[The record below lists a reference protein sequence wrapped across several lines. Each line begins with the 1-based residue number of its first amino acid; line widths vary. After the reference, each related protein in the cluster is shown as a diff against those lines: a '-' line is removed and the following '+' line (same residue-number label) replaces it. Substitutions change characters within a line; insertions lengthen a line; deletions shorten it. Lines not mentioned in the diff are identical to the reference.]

1 MQIYVVKPGDT
12 LYSIGRTLS
21 LAPGFLAR
29 YNGLQEPYRLAVGQ
43 SLLALYPEK
52 AVTVQA
58 GDTLSSIAASAGT
71 DVLSLFRMNPNL
83 SGSDRIYPGQILVTQ
98 LEQNRTRSAFVAG
111 YAYPYV
117 QESVLRGI
125 LPFTG
130 ALMPF
135 TYGFTPEGALV
146 PMDDERLLALAE
158 DYGVR
163 PFLHLSTLT
172 AAGTFSA
179 AQAAV
184 VLRSET
190 LQRTLAEAA
199 LQKMQE
205 KGYQG
210 LDVDFEYLGQELAE
224 AYAQFLTLLH
234 ERLAPYGLPLIAAL
248 APKTSADQP
257 GTLYEGH
264 DYAAVASACDAVLLA
279 VVTAESWQKI
289 QKDLRRK
296 MQIDVP
302 GTGIAFIVP
311 LSSIG
316 GKRALMFLT
325 EHQSLTW
332 KEESTL
338 KDTRYELL
346 LVVAN
351 QGYTGSIMD
360 AARTAGAGGG
370 TVIHAK
376 GTGMEGAAA
385 FLGVELVNEKELV
398 LIVSRTSQKNTIMKA
413 IMEGA
418 NPKAGA
424 IVFSLPVTDTAG
436 LRLMEEDEAQPE
448 AAL

>member
-43 SLLALYPEK
+43 RSLLALYPEK
-52 AVTVQA
+52 AVTVRA

-83 SGSDRIYPGQILVTQ
+83 SGSDRIYPGQVLVTQ

-135 TYGFTPEGALV
+135 TYGFTPEGTLV

-264 DYAAVASACDAVLLA
+264 DYAAVASACDAVLLM
-279 VVTAESWQKI
+279 T
-289 QKDLRRK
+289 
-296 MQIDVP
+296 
-302 GTGIAFIVP
+302 
-311 LSSIG
+311 
-316 GKRALMFLT
+316 
-325 EHQSLTW
+325 
-332 KEESTL
+332 
-338 KDTRYELL
+338 YEW
-346 LVVAN
+346 
-351 QGYTGSIMD
+351 GYTYGPPMAVAPIGAVRRVVEFALTQMEPGKILLGFPNYAYD
-360 AARTAGAGGG
+360 WTLPFTAGATRAQSIGNEAAPLLAAQYGAEIQFDEQAQTPYFTYQDEAG
-370 TVIHAK
+370 QPHEVWFEDARSALAK
-376 GTGMEGAAA
+376 FGLLTEYGLSGLGYWNFMRPFAA
-385 FLGVELVNEKELV
+385 G
-398 LIVSRTSQKNTIMKA
+398 
-413 IMEGA
+413 
-418 NPKAGA
+418 
-424 IVFSLPVTDTAG
+424 FSLQNYLFSIP
-436 LRLMEEDEAQPE
+436 
-448 AAL
+448 

>member
-43 SLLALYPEK
+43 GLLTLYPEK
-52 AVTVQA
+52 AVTVRA

-83 SGSDRIYPGQILVTQ
+83 SGSDRIYPGQVLVTQ

-117 QESVLRGI
+117 QESVLCGI

-130 ALMPF
+130 VLMPF

-184 VLRSET
+184 VLRSEP

-264 DYAAVASACDAVLLA
+264 DYAAVASACDAVLLM
-279 VVTAESWQKI
+279 T
-289 QKDLRRK
+289 
-296 MQIDVP
+296 
-302 GTGIAFIVP
+302 
-311 LSSIG
+311 
-316 GKRALMFLT
+316 
-325 EHQSLTW
+325 
-332 KEESTL
+332 
-338 KDTRYELL
+338 YEW
-346 LVVAN
+346 
-351 QGYTGSIMD
+351 GYTYGPPMAVAPIGAVRRVVEFALTQMEPGKILLGFPNYAYD
-360 AARTAGAGGG
+360 WTLPFTAGATRAQSIGNEAAPLLAAQYSAEIQFDEQAQTPYFTYQDEAGQPHE
-370 TVIHAK
+370 VWFEDARSALAK
-376 GTGMEGAAA
+376 FGLLTEFGLLGLGYWNFMRPFAA
-385 FLGVELVNEKELV
+385 G
-398 LIVSRTSQKNTIMKA
+398 
-413 IMEGA
+413 
-418 NPKAGA
+418 
-424 IVFSLPVTDTAG
+424 FSLQNYLFSIP
-436 LRLMEEDEAQPE
+436 
-448 AAL
+448 

>member
-43 SLLALYPEK
+43 SLLVLYPERT
-52 AVTVQA
+52 VTVRA
-58 GDTLSSIAASAGT
+58 G

-210 LDVDFEYLGQELAE
+210 LDVDFEYLGLELAE

-264 DYAAVASACDAVLLA
+264 DYAAVASACDAVLLM
-279 VVTAESWQKI
+279 T
-289 QKDLRRK
+289 
-296 MQIDVP
+296 
-302 GTGIAFIVP
+302 
-311 LSSIG
+311 
-316 GKRALMFLT
+316 
-325 EHQSLTW
+325 
-332 KEESTL
+332 
-338 KDTRYELL
+338 YEW
-346 LVVAN
+346 
-351 QGYTGSIMD
+351 GYTYGPPMAVAPIGAVRRVVEFALTQMEPGKILLGFPNYAYD
-360 AARTAGAGGG
+360 WTLPFTAGATRAQSIGNEAAPLLAAQYGAEIQFDEQAQTPYFTYLDEAG
-370 TVIHAK
+370 QPHEVWFEDARSALAK
-376 GTGMEGAAA
+376 FGLLTEYGLSGLGYWNFMRPFAA
-385 FLGVELVNEKELV
+385 G
-398 LIVSRTSQKNTIMKA
+398 
-413 IMEGA
+413 
-418 NPKAGA
+418 
-424 IVFSLPVTDTAG
+424 FSLQNYLFSIP
-436 LRLMEEDEAQPE
+436 
-448 AAL
+448 

>member
-1 MQIYVVKPGDT
+1 M
-12 LYSIGRTLS
+12 
-21 LAPGFLAR
+21 
-29 YNGLQEPYRLAVGQ
+29 GQ

-52 AVTVQA
+52 AVTVRA

-83 SGSDRIYPGQILVTQ
+83 SGSDRIYPGQVLVTQ

-135 TYGFTPEGALV
+135 TYGFTPEGTLV

-264 DYAAVASACDAVLLA
+264 DYAAVASACDAVLLM
-279 VVTAESWQKI
+279 T
-289 QKDLRRK
+289 
-296 MQIDVP
+296 
-302 GTGIAFIVP
+302 
-311 LSSIG
+311 
-316 GKRALMFLT
+316 
-325 EHQSLTW
+325 
-332 KEESTL
+332 
-338 KDTRYELL
+338 YEW
-346 LVVAN
+346 
-351 QGYTGSIMD
+351 GYTYGPPMAVAPIGAVRRVVEFALTQMEPGKILLGFPNYAYD
-360 AARTAGAGGG
+360 WTLPFTAGATRAQSIGNEAAPLLAAQYGAEIQFDEQAQTPYFTYQDEAG
-370 TVIHAK
+370 QPHEVWFEDARSALAK
-376 GTGMEGAAA
+376 FGLLTEYGLSGLGYWNFMRPFAA
-385 FLGVELVNEKELV
+385 G
-398 LIVSRTSQKNTIMKA
+398 
-413 IMEGA
+413 
-418 NPKAGA
+418 
-424 IVFSLPVTDTAG
+424 FSLQNYLFSIP
-436 LRLMEEDEAQPE
+436 
-448 AAL
+448 

>member
-52 AVTVQA
+52 AVTVRA

-172 AAGTFSA
+172 AAGAFSA
-179 AQAAV
+179 DADDADLCNVALDQGVRCLRGGVGDKDNILGVDVVFFQAVFERLHNAGGNARLV
-184 VLRSET
+184 VV
-190 LQRTLAEAA
+190 
-199 LQKMQE
+199 
-205 KGYQG
+205 GG
-210 LDVDFEYLGQELAE
+210 LDRGFADDLVGRVVDGDGLGVGAADVDAH
-224 AYAQFLTLLH
+224 AYFSFTHFSIPPQPNMTKVMTCMMAQ
-234 ERLAPYGLPLIAAL
+234 
-248 APKTSADQP
+248 
-257 GTLYEGH
+257 
-264 DYAAVASACDAVLLA
+264 
-279 VVTAESWQKI
+279 
-289 QKDLRRK
+289 
-296 MQIDVP
+296 
-302 GTGIAFIVP
+302 
-311 LSSIG
+311 
-316 GKRALMFLT
+316 
-325 EHQSLTW
+325 
-332 KEESTL
+332 
-338 KDTRYELL
+338 
-346 LVVAN
+346 
-351 QGYTGSIMD
+351 
-360 AARTAGAGGG
+360 
-370 TVIHAK
+370 VIHA
-376 GTGMEGAAA
+376 
-385 FLGVELVNEKELV
+385 
-398 LIVSRTSQKNTIMKA
+398 
-413 IMEGA
+413 
-418 NPKAGA
+418 
-424 IVFSLPVTDTAG
+424 
-436 LRLMEEDEAQPE
+436 
-448 AAL
+448 

>member
-52 AVTVQA
+52 AVTVRA
-58 GDTLSSIAASAGT
+58 EDTLSSIAASAGT

-264 DYAAVASACDAVLLA
+264 DYARVGAAVDAVLLMTYEWGYTYGPPMA
-279 VVTAESWQKI
+279 VAPLPNVRAVLDYAMTEIPAEKILLGVPNYGYDWPLPYRQGVTRAESLSNEEAVRRAIRYGAEI
-289 QKDLRRK
+289 QFDESAQAPWYRYTAP
-296 MQIDVP
+296 D
-302 GTGIAFIVP
+302 GTGHEVWFEDARAQAAKLRLVAEYGFLGMGYWNIMRPAPQTWLV
-311 LSSIG
+311 LSSLYDI
-316 GKRALMFLT
+316 
-325 EHQSLTW
+325 
-332 KEESTL
+332 
-338 KDTRYELL
+338 D
-346 LVVAN
+346 
-351 QGYTGSIMD
+351 
-360 AARTAGAGGG
+360 
-370 TVIHAK
+370 
-376 GTGMEGAAA
+376 
-385 FLGVELVNEKELV
+385 
-398 LIVSRTSQKNTIMKA
+398 
-413 IMEGA
+413 
-418 NPKAGA
+418 
-424 IVFSLPVTDTAG
+424 
-436 LRLMEEDEAQPE
+436 
-448 AAL
+448 

>member
-1 MQIYVVKPGDT
+1 MQIYVVKLGDT

-117 QESVLRGI
+117 QESVLHGI

-190 LQRTLAEAA
+190 LQRTLAETA

-264 DYAAVASACDAVLLA
+264 DYAAVASACDAVLLM
-279 VVTAESWQKI
+279 T
-289 QKDLRRK
+289 
-296 MQIDVP
+296 
-302 GTGIAFIVP
+302 
-311 LSSIG
+311 
-316 GKRALMFLT
+316 
-325 EHQSLTW
+325 
-332 KEESTL
+332 
-338 KDTRYELL
+338 YEW
-346 LVVAN
+346 
-351 QGYTGSIMD
+351 GYTYGPPMAVAPIGAVRRVVEFALTQMEPGKILLGFPNYAYD
-360 AARTAGAGGG
+360 WTLPFTAGATRAQSIGNEAAPLLAAQYGAEIQFDEQAQTPYFTYQDEAG
-370 TVIHAK
+370 QPHEVWFEDARSALAK
-376 GTGMEGAAA
+376 FGLLTEYGLSGLGYWNFMRPFAA
-385 FLGVELVNEKELV
+385 G
-398 LIVSRTSQKNTIMKA
+398 
-413 IMEGA
+413 
-418 NPKAGA
+418 
-424 IVFSLPVTDTAG
+424 FSLQNYLFSIP
-436 LRLMEEDEAQPE
+436 
-448 AAL
+448 

>member
-117 QESVLRGI
+117 QESVLHGI

-190 LQRTLAEAA
+190 LQRTLAETA

-264 DYAAVASACDAVLLA
+264 DYAAVASACDAVLLM
-279 VVTAESWQKI
+279 T
-289 QKDLRRK
+289 
-296 MQIDVP
+296 
-302 GTGIAFIVP
+302 
-311 LSSIG
+311 
-316 GKRALMFLT
+316 
-325 EHQSLTW
+325 
-332 KEESTL
+332 
-338 KDTRYELL
+338 YEW
-346 LVVAN
+346 
-351 QGYTGSIMD
+351 GYTYGPPMAVAPIGAVRRVVEFALTRMEPGKILLGFPNYAYD
-360 AARTAGAGGG
+360 WTLPFTAGATRAQSIGNEAAPLLAAQYGAEIQFDEQAQTPYFTYQDEAG
-370 TVIHAK
+370 QPHEVWFEDARSALAK
-376 GTGMEGAAA
+376 FGLLTEYGLLGLGYWNFMRPFAA
-385 FLGVELVNEKELV
+385 G
-398 LIVSRTSQKNTIMKA
+398 
-413 IMEGA
+413 
-418 NPKAGA
+418 
-424 IVFSLPVTDTAG
+424 FSLQNYLFSIP
-436 LRLMEEDEAQPE
+436 
-448 AAL
+448 

>member
-117 QESVLRGI
+117 QESVLHGI

-163 PFLHLSTLT
+163 PFLHLSTLM

-190 LQRTLAEAA
+190 LQRTLAETA

-264 DYAAVASACDAVLLA
+264 DYAAVASACDAVLLM
-279 VVTAESWQKI
+279 T
-289 QKDLRRK
+289 
-296 MQIDVP
+296 
-302 GTGIAFIVP
+302 
-311 LSSIG
+311 
-316 GKRALMFLT
+316 
-325 EHQSLTW
+325 
-332 KEESTL
+332 
-338 KDTRYELL
+338 YEW
-346 LVVAN
+346 
-351 QGYTGSIMD
+351 GYTYGPPMAVAPIGAVRRVVEFALTQMEPGKILLGFPNYAYD
-360 AARTAGAGGG
+360 WTLPFTAGATRAQSIGNEAAPLLAAQYGAEIQFDEQAQTPYFTYQDEAG
-370 TVIHAK
+370 QPHEVWFEDARSALAK
-376 GTGMEGAAA
+376 FGLLTEYGLSGLGYWNFMRPFAA
-385 FLGVELVNEKELV
+385 G
-398 LIVSRTSQKNTIMKA
+398 
-413 IMEGA
+413 
-418 NPKAGA
+418 
-424 IVFSLPVTDTAG
+424 FSLQNYLFSIP
-436 LRLMEEDEAQPE
+436 
-448 AAL
+448 

>member
-52 AVTVQA
+52 AVTVRA

-83 SGSDRIYPGQILVTQ
+83 SGSDRIYPGQVLVTQ

-163 PFLHLSTLT
+163 PFLHLSTLM

-264 DYAAVASACDAVLLA
+264 DYAAVASACDAVLLMTYEWGYTYGPPMAVAPIDAVERVVRYAVSRIEPGKLLLGFPNYAYDWTLPYEAGLTRA
-279 VVTAESWQKI
+279 VVIGNEAARQ
-289 QKDLRRK
+289 L
-296 MQIDVP
+296 
-302 GTGIAFIVP
+302 AF
-311 LSSIG
+311 
-316 GKRALMFLT
+316 
-325 EHQSLTW
+325 
-332 KEESTL
+332 
-338 KDTRYELL
+338 DTRSEIQFDET
-346 LVVAN
+346 A
-351 QGYTGSIMD
+351 QTPWFSYTGMD
-360 AARTAGAGGG
+360 GAVHEVWFEDVRSSLARFHLVKQYALRGLGYWNFMRPFTA
-370 TVIHAK
+370 
-376 GTGMEGAAA
+376 
-385 FLGVELVNEKELV
+385 N
-398 LIVSRTSQKNTIMKA
+398 
-413 IMEGA
+413 
-418 NPKAGA
+418 
-424 IVFSLPVTDTAG
+424 FSLANAA
-436 LRLMEEDEAQPE
+436 LRLPD
-448 AAL
+448 